1 MMKGQTMFRR
11 SAKNSELLGA
21 SRLLR
26 VRVVAMLL
34 ALGLSSLSVAQGAH
48 DTFRALLRSVQE
60 VRGEVINDDLGNAEV
75 DAIPFASEAST
86 SRFLSQ
92 ATFGATQ
99 SDLSTLVGTSVSDW
113 LLQQFS
119 EEPSDY
125 LAALDG
131 YQAQLPFLILNPWN
145 RQATTFAFWRHSI
158 TGDDQLRQRMVYALS
173 QILVISNAGGDALTD
188 YPEAVAYHQS
198 LLTEFGFGNYRNLLE
213 AMTYSP
219 GMGFYLTY
227 MGNQKEDPETG
238 RQPDEN
244 YAREILQLFT
254 MGLVALNDD
263 GTLAGGLNDGD
274 SSVELYDNDDITGL
288 AKVFTGLDRRVSR
301 AEAKNNP
308 EAPEVLKSW
317 REPMVVYP
325 AKHAQNE
332 KTFLGLTI
340 PENTNAQDSITL
352 ALDQLMSVASV
363 GPFLSR
369 QLIQRFTTSNPSPA
383 YISRVTQVFNDGRY
397 TLPNG
402 TAVGG
407 GLRGDLKATI
417 AAILLDRENL
427 EPEAPNTFGKL
438 REPVLRFTQ
447 WARAFSAGTVTPEY
461 TLELYDLFST
471 SNYGQGLAQHP
482 FSAPSVFNFYR
493 PGYVPPGTDSGAA
506 GMTVPELQIVT
517 AETIP
522 AYMNFITFFAMAS
535 TQHADL
541 SAYRELG
548 GLTGVN
554 FDPELARTSFLP
566 DYSYEKNLADDLPAL
581 FDHLNLLLA
590 GGALSQA
597 AVDSFMDVVA
607 GVPVEASDDWRAT
620 RVGLA
625 VALVMT
631 SADYLV
637 AY

>member
-21 SRLLR
+21 SRLLT

-92 ATFGATQ
+92 ATFGARQ

-131 YQAQLPFLILNPWN
+131 YQAQLPFLIRNPWN
-145 RQATTFAFWRHSI
+145 RLATTFAFWQHSI

-173 QILVISNAGGDALTD
+173 QILVISNAEDDALID

-198 LLTEFGFGNYRNLLE
+198 LLTEFGFGNYRGLLE

-219 GMGFYLTY
+219 GMGSYLTY
-227 MGNQKEDPETG
+227 MGNQKEDPDTG

-254 MGLVALNDD
+254 MGLIALNDD
-263 GTLAGGLNDGD
+263 GTLAGGVNDGD
-274 SSVELYDNDDITGL
+274 SSAELYDNHDITGL
-288 AKVFTGLDRRVSR
+288 AKVFTGLNRSVTR
-301 AEAKNNP
+301 AEAKNDP
-308 EAPEVLKSW
+308 EAPEVLRSW
-317 REPMVVYP
+317 REPMTVYP
-325 AKHAQNE
+325 ARHSTNA

-340 PENTNAQDSITL
+340 PENTSAEDSITL

-383 YISRVTQVFNDGRY
+383 YISRVTQAFNDGRY

-427 EPEAPNTFGKL
+427 EPETPNTFGKL

-447 WARAFSAGTVTPEY
+447 WARAFSAGAITPEY
-461 TLELYDLFST
+461 TLELYDLS
-471 SNYGQGLAQHP
+471 SVSIYGQGLAQHP
-482 FSAPSVFNFYR
+482 FRAPSVFNFYR
-493 PGYVPPGTDSGAA
+493 PGYEPPGTDSGAA

-522 AYMNFITFFAMAS
+522 AYMNFITFFAMAN
-535 TQHADL
+535 TQNADL
-541 SAYRELG
+541 SVYREIG

-566 DYSYEKNLADDLPAL
+566 DYSYEKTLADDLPEL
-581 FDHLNLLLA
+581 FAHLNLLLA
-590 GGALSQA
+590 GGALSEA
-597 AVDSFMDVVA
+597 AVDSFSDVVA

-631 SADYLV
+631 SADYLI

>member
-1 MMKGQTMFRR
+1 MFKR
-11 SAKNSELLGA
+11 SANNGELPGP
-21 SRLLR
+21 SMPLR
-26 VRVVAMLL
+26 VRIVAVLL
-34 ALGLSSLSVAQGAH
+34 GLGLSSLSVAQGAH

-60 VRGEVINDDLGNAEV
+60 VRGEVINDDLGNAEF

-198 LLTEFGFGNYRNLLE
+198 VLTEFGFGNYRNLLE

-263 GTLAGGLNDGD
+263 GTLAGGVNDPD
-274 SSVELYDNDDITGL
+274 SSVELYDNHDITGL

-308 EAPEVLKSW
+308 EAPEVLNSW

-340 PENTNAQDSITL
+340 PENTNAVDSITL

-402 TAVGG
+402 IAIGG

-447 WARAFSAGTVTPEY
+447 WARAFNAGTVTPEY
-461 TLELYDLFST
+461 TLELYDLSSV

-541 SAYRELG
+541 AVYREIG

-566 DYSYEKNLADDLPAL
+566 DYSTEKNLADDLPAL

-597 AVDSFMDVVA
+597 AVDSFIDVVA

>member
-1 MMKGQTMFRR
+1 
-11 SAKNSELLGA
+11 
-21 SRLLR
+21 
-26 VRVVAMLL
+26 
-34 ALGLSSLSVAQGAH
+34 
-48 DTFRALLRSVQE
+48 
-60 VRGEVINDDLGNAEV
+60 
-75 DAIPFASEAST
+75 
-86 SRFLSQ
+86 
-92 ATFGATQ
+92 
-99 SDLSTLVGTSVSDW
+99 
-113 LLQQFS
+113 
-119 EEPSDY
+119 
-125 LAALDG
+125 
-131 YQAQLPFLILNPWN
+131 
-145 RQATTFAFWRHSI
+145 
-158 TGDDQLRQRMVYALS
+158 
-173 QILVISNAGGDALTD
+173 
-188 YPEAVAYHQS
+188 
-198 LLTEFGFGNYRNLLE
+198 
-213 AMTYSP
+213 MTYSP

-263 GTLAGGLNDGD
+263 GTLAGGVNDGD
-274 SSVELYDNDDITGL
+274 SSIELYDNDDITGL

-566 DYSYEKNLADDLPAL
+566 DYSTEKNLADDLPAL

>member
-1 MMKGQTMFRR
+1 MFRR

-131 YQAQLPFLILNPWN
+131 YQAQLPFLIRNPWN
-145 RQATTFAFWRHSI
+145 RLATTFAFWQHSI
-158 TGDDQLRQRMVYALS
+158 TGGDQLRQRMVYALS
-173 QILVISNAGGDALTD
+173 QILVISNAEDDALID

-198 LLTEFGFGNYRNLLE
+198 LLTEFGFGNYRGLLE

-219 GMGFYLTY
+219 GMGSYLTY
-227 MGNQKEDPETG
+227 MGNQKEDPDTG

-254 MGLVALNDD
+254 MGLIALNDD
-263 GTLAGGLNDGD
+263 GTLAGGVNDGD
-274 SSVELYDNDDITGL
+274 SSAELYDNHDITGL
-288 AKVFTGLDRRVSR
+288 AKVFTGLNRSVTR
-301 AEAKNNP
+301 AEAKNDP
-308 EAPEVLKSW
+308 EAPEVLRSW
-317 REPMVVYP
+317 REPMTVYP
-325 AKHAQNE
+325 ARHSTNA

-340 PENTNAQDSITL
+340 PENTSAEDSITL

-383 YISRVTQVFNDGRY
+383 YISRVTQAFNDGRY

-427 EPEAPNTFGKL
+427 EPETPNTFGKL

-447 WARAFSAGTVTPEY
+447 WARAFSAGAITPEY
-461 TLELYDLFST
+461 TLELYDLS
-471 SNYGQGLAQHP
+471 SVSIYGQGLAQHP
-482 FSAPSVFNFYR
+482 FRAPSVFNFYR
-493 PGYVPPGTDSGAA
+493 PGYEPPGTDSGAA

-517 AETIP
+517 PETIP
-522 AYMNFITFFAMAS
+522 AYMNFITFFAMAN
-535 TQHADL
+535 TQNADL
-541 SAYRELG
+541 SVYREIG

-566 DYSYEKNLADDLPAL
+566 DYSYEKNLADDLPEL
-581 FDHLNLLLA
+581 FAHLNLLLA
-590 GGALSQA
+590 GGAFSEA
-597 AVDSFMDVVA
+597 AVDSFSDVVA

-631 SADYLV
+631 SADYLI